1 MTYATGDVLR
11 LRTEVVGNGT
21 TSTLNAT
28 VWKVGSTQPASPQ
41 LSDTDSTASLQG
53 SGAVGLEGYLSGSS
67 TGSMPLTIDNY
78 SASDG

>member
-1 MTYATGDVLR
+1 MLR

-41 LSDTDSTASLQG
+41 LSDTDSRPRCRAAALWVSRVTCP
-53 SGAVGLEGYLSGSS
+53 AVRPV
-67 TGSMPLTIDNY
+67 SMPLTIDNY